1 MIPFISALR
10 TRLMRQQNPLTSV
23 MTGYSGRFDSWLQ
36 AKGSLPGYQ
45 DPKIA
50 EIVAEAAQKV
60 LSGSAVYERDSVTFN
75 QREFSF
81 PLATA
86 LLWIASRTPG
96 GVRVLDFGGG
106 LGTSYFQ
113 NLPFM
118 NWVTELEWSIVEQPS
133 FVAQA
138 RAKFDGHRLKFFS
151 NLAEGLR
158 ASKPQFALLSS
169 SLQYVEKPY
178 EVLSDI
184 VEAGVEVVMID
195 RTLFS
200 SETADYATQQHV
212 PQNIFPAII
221 PVWVFSQQKFLEY
234 MQRNYRMLSPFPAFK
249 STIDLDRDGRSLQEL
264 GYLFVLKGS
273 DFDLALDKNQRGNPW
288 TS

>member
-1 MIPFISALR
+1 LK
-10 TRLMRQQNPLTSV
+10 RQQARTESKA
-23 MTGYSGRFDSWLQ
+23 TGYAGRFDNWLQ
-36 AKGSLPGYQ
+36 AKGTMSGYQ

-50 EIVAEAAQKV
+50 ATVAAAAQKV

-86 LLWIASRTPG
+86 LLWIASQTPG
-96 GVRVLDFGGG
+96 RLRVLDFGGG

-113 NLPFM
+113 NLPFL
-118 NWVTELEWSIVEQPS
+118 NRVPDLEWYIVEQPS
-133 FVAQA
+133 FVEQA
-138 RAKFDGHRLKFFS
+138 RVGFEGQRLKFFS
-151 NLAEGLR
+151 NLNACLQ

-178 EVLSDI
+178 EVLREI
-184 VEAGVEVVMID
+184 VEANIEVVMVD

-200 SETADYATQQHV
+200 SEASDYATLQHV
-212 PQNIFPAII
+212 SENIFPAVI
-221 PVWVFSQQKFLEY
+221 PTWVFSQQRFVEY
-234 MQRNYRMLSPFPAFK
+234 MQKSYHLVAEFPAFK
-249 STIDLDRDGRSLQEL
+249 STTSLDQDRRNLQEL

-273 DFDLALDKNQRGNPW
+273 VFDLALYENQRG
-288 TS
+288 